1 MYISIAKYELY
12 VERHD
17 GKVVWLPL
25 IERGEEGT
33 VILFLIFWVA
43 INSRCPHIEGDTYK
57 ENYHGKIKD
66 QYEGNL

>member
-12 VERHD
+12 VERHG
-17 GKVVWLPL
+17 GKVAWLPL

-33 VILFLIFWVA
+33 VIVFLIFWVA
-43 INSRCPHIEGDTYK
+43 INSKCLYIEDDTYK
-57 ENYHGKIKD
+57 EKHYGKTED

>member
-12 VERHD
+12 VERQD

-43 INSRCPHIEGDTYK
+43 INRKCPYIEADTYK
-57 ENYHGKIKD
+57 EKHYGKIKD